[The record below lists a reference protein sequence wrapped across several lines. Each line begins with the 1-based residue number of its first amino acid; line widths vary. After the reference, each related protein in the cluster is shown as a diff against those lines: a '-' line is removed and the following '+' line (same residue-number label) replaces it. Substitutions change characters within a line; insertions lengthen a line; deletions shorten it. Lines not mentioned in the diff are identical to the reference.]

1 MPRLTRLLALTQ
13 LTRLPWAALPR
24 EEETDPLADPLAG
37 PPLEFATQDG
47 ALFQTADGVYF
58 GVTE

>member
-1 MPRLTRLLALTQ
+1 MALLTRLTALTR
-13 LTRLPWAALPR
+13 LTWLPWAALPVDD
-24 EEETDPLADPLAG
+24 TDPLAG